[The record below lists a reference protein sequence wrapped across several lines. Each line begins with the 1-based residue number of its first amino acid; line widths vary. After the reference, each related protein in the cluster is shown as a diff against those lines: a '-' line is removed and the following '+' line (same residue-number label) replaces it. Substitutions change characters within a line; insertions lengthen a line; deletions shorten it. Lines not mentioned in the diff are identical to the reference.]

1 MLHDTFLVID
11 YWLLNCIGLC
21 KNWHEAMKKLQ
32 KLIGDLE
39 IMVAAAEPGIVMTE
53 NMSVSC
59 SVTLLTAVEELRKVL
74 QQKRG
79 ESTP

>member
-1 MLHDTFLVID
+1 MQ
-11 YWLLNCIGLC
+11 
-21 KNWHEAMKKLQ
+21 NWHEAMKKLQ

-53 NMSVSC
+53 DMSVSC